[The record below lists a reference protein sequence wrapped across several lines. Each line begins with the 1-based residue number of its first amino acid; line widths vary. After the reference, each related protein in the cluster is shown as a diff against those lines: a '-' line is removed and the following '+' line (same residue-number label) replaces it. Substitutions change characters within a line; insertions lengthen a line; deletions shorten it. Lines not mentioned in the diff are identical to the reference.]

1 MKCLGVYVG
10 EGAVVDEMVLV
21 ALVVIKELVEM
32 ERDLE
37 NVISN
42 FDELK

>member
-1 MKCLGVYVG
+1 MG